1 LALIGGAIP
10 FLARHRLLYSE
21 LTSPSLS
28 SKQHELRSEMSS
40 SPLLL
45 HEMPGQQDTDPTVNQ
60 HALRLPAAPSGPG
73 TLQGLCPLPH
83 SLCTYLDCESY
94 IWPRPAPP
102 QGIWPHLSLGC
113 ESWLF
118 SMLCHSFHAFFVFSF
133 GVTSISA
140 ATGSLDYA
148 SNAETAFKV
157 LQDWYNT
164 NTGIWNTTGW
174 WNSANCLTVIG
185 DLAAVDSSVKNEVS
199 AVYANSIV
207 AAPNYNLGLGVSK
220 IVTEDYNI
228 QTLYTNSLIGLDSWQ
243 ENPKGFLNGY
253 YDDEGWWAL
262 AWIQAY
268 DVTGTTEYLN
278 TAIDIFTDMKNGS
291 TTSCRGGIW
300 WDKKKTYVNA
310 IANELYLSVAAHLAN
325 RVSSYSKAS
334 YLSIVE
340 AQWSWFQASGMI
352 NSKSL
357 INDGLT
363 RACKNNKG
371 TVCSYNQGVI
381 LGALVELNKASPDT
395 TLLTTATSIAKAAI
409 KSLSDS
415 NGVLH
420 DPCEPNCGADGT
432 QFKGIFLR
440 NLQILQAAAPD
451 NGFLSFIATNA
462 ASIWSKDRNSRNQ
475 LSVNWAGPFV
485 GNANASTQSSAL
497 DALVAAVAFQGQL
510 GYGIARRRFRLL

>member
-1 LALIGGAIP
+1 
-10 FLARHRLLYSE
+10 
-21 LTSPSLS
+21 
-28 SKQHELRSEMSS
+28 MSS
-40 SPLLL
+40 SPLILD
-45 HEMPGQQDTDPTVNQ
+45 EMPDRHDTNPTVNQ
-60 HALRLPAAPSGPG
+60 HAFRLPAATSVPG
-73 TLQGLCPLPH
+73 TLPGLCPLPH
-83 SLCTYLDCESY
+83 SLRTCLGRESY
-94 IWPRPAPP
+94 IWSRPAPP
-102 QGIWPHLSLGC
+102 REIWTPLSLGC

-118 SMLCHSFHAFFVFSF
+118 SMLCRSFHALFLVSF
-133 GVTSISA
+133 GVSSISA
-140 ATGSLDYA
+140 ATSTQDYA

-164 NTGIWNTTGW
+164 STGIWNTTGW

-185 DLAAVDSSVKNEVS
+185 DLAAVDSSVKNQVN

-207 AAPNYNLGLGVSK
+207 AAPNYNLGLGISK

-228 QTLYTNSLIGLDSWQ
+228 QTVYTISTGFDSQ
-243 ENPKGFLNGY
+243 QGNPKGFLNGY

-278 TAIDIFTDMKNGS
+278 AAIDIFTDMKNGS
-291 TTSCRGGIW
+291 TTPCHGGIW

-325 RVSSYSKAS
+325 RVPSYSKAS
-334 YLSIVE
+334 YLSIAE
-340 AQWSWFQASGMI
+340 AQWTWFQTSGMI
-352 NSKSL
+352 NPKSL

-363 RACKNNKG
+363 KACKNNKG
-371 TVCSYNQGVI
+371 TVWSYNQGVI
-381 LGALVELNKASPDT
+381 LGALVELNKASPNT

-420 DPCEPNCGADGT
+420 DPCEPNCGADGS
-432 QFKGIFLR
+432 QFKGVFMR

-451 NGFLSFIATNA
+451 DEFLSFIATNA
-462 ASIWSKDRNSRNQ
+462 ASIWSKDRNSRNE

-485 GNANASTQSSAL
+485 GSANASTQSSAL
-497 DALVAAVAFQGQL
+497 DALVAAAAFQGQL
-510 GYGIARRRFRLL
+510 WNGIASRMSKVLR

>member
-1 LALIGGAIP
+1 
-10 FLARHRLLYSE
+10 
-21 LTSPSLS
+21 
-28 SKQHELRSEMSS
+28 
-40 SPLLL
+40 
-45 HEMPGQQDTDPTVNQ
+45 
-60 HALRLPAAPSGPG
+60 
-73 TLQGLCPLPH
+73 
-83 SLCTYLDCESY
+83 
-94 IWPRPAPP
+94 
-102 QGIWPHLSLGC
+102 
-113 ESWLF
+113 
-118 SMLCHSFHAFFVFSF
+118 MLCHSFHAFFLVSF

-140 ATGSLDYA
+140 ATGSLDHA

-185 DLAAVDSSVKNEVS
+185 DLAALDSSVKNQVS

-220 IVTEDYNI
+220 TVTEDYNI
-228 QTLYTNSLIGLDSWQ
+228 QTVYTNFPTALDSQ
-243 ENPKGFLNGY
+243 QNPKGFLNGY

-268 DVTGTTEYLN
+268 DVMGTTEYLN

-291 TTSCRGGIW
+291 TTPCRGGIW

-325 RVSSYSKAS
+325 RVASYSKAS
-334 YLSIVE
+334 YLAIAE
-340 AQWSWFQASGMI
+340 AQWSWFRASGMI

-371 TVCSYNQGVI
+371 TVWSYNQGVI
-381 LGALVELNKASPDT
+381 LGALVELNKASPNT

-420 DPCEPNCGADGT
+420 DPCEPNCGADGS
-432 QFKGIFLR
+432 QFKGVFMR
-440 NLQILQAAAPD
+440 NLQVLQAAAPD

-462 ASIWSKDRNSRNQ
+462 ASIWSKDRNGRNQ
-475 LSVNWAGPFV
+475 LSVDWAGPFV
-485 GNANASTQSSAL
+485 GSANASTQSSAL

-510 GYGIARRRFRLL
+510 GNGITSRRSRLLR